1 MAAIELRGVTKH
13 FGSVTALDG
22 LDLTVEEGEVFGFL
36 GPNGAGKS
44 TTIDV
49 LLDYVRPSSG
59 TARVFGH
66 DAQDEPRFVRDR
78 VGILPDGY
86 GALGR
91 MTGREQLEF
100 TIEARRGREQPDE
113 LLDRVGLAGA
123 GDRQVRTYSKGM
135 AQRLML
141 GMALVGDPDL
151 LVLDE
156 PTTGLDPAGAR
167 MMRETIDDAVQDGQ
181 TVFFSS
187 HILGQVEAVA
197 DRVGIL
203 YEGELAAV
211 DTIDSLRETA
221 GATGGVTVTLDA
233 APDDARRNVAVHDEL
248 RAAVAALDGVVD
260 VAVDVNEDDQPTI
273 DAKCTAAAKGRVVK
287 ACFDAG
293 EDVRDVDTREASLE
307 DLFVSYTN
315 GETPAATAPTAT
327 DPTTTPRAGGED

>member
-1 MAAIELRGVTKH
+1 MAAIELRDVTKR
-13 FGSVTALDG
+13 FGTVTALDG
-22 LDLTVEEGEVFGFL
+22 LDLDVREGEIFGFL

-44 TTIDV
+44 TTIDI
-49 LLDYVRPSSG
+49 LLDYVRPTSG

-66 DAQDEPRFVRDR
+66 DAQSEPTAVRER

-91 MTGREQLEF
+91 MTGREQLAF
-100 TIEARRGREQPDE
+100 TIEARRGREDPQA
-113 LLDRVGLAGA
+113 LLDRVGLAGD

-167 MMRETIDDAVQDGQ
+167 TMRELVDDAVADGV

-203 YEGELAAV
+203 YGGELVAV
-211 DTIDSLRETA
+211 DTIDALRETA

-233 APDDARRNVAVHDEL
+233 LPDALVN
-248 RAAVAALDGVVD
+248 AVAAIDGVTDVTVD
-260 VAVDVNEDDQPTI
+260 RDDQGRPTV
-273 DAKCTAAAKGRVVK
+273 DAACTPAAKGRVVK
-287 ACFDAG
+287 ACYDDGA
-293 EDVRDVDTREASLE
+293 DVRDVDTREASLE
-307 DLFVSYTN
+307 ELFVSYTN
-315 GETPAATAPTAT
+315 GDPDAAGALAEPDGSAPEGVA
-327 DPTTTPRAGGED
+327 TTPSQGGER

>member
-1 MAAIELRGVTKH
+1 MAAIELRDVTKR

-44 TTIDV
+44 TTIDI

-66 DAQDEPRFVRDR
+66 DAQEEPRFVRDR

-100 TIEARRGREQPDE
+100 TIEARRGREHPDE
-113 LLDRVGLAGA
+113 LLERVGLAGD

-167 MMRETIDDAVQDGQ
+167 MMRETIDDAVRDGQ

-203 YEGELAAV
+203 YEGRVVAV

-221 GATGGVTVTLDA
+221 GATGGVTVTLD
-233 APDDARRNVAVHDEL
+233 DAQHDRSANVASLDDL
-248 RAAVAALDGVVD
+248 RASVAGLDGVVD
-260 VAVDVNEDDQPTI
+260 VLVDADEDGRPTV
-273 DAKCTAAAKGRVVK
+273 DANCTAAAKGRVVK

-293 EDVRDVDTREASLE
+293 ADVRDVDTREASLE

-315 GETPAATAPTAT
+315 GETPAATS
-327 DPTTTPRAGGED
+327 TTTAGTTPAARGED

>member
-1 MAAIELRGVTKH
+1 MAAISLQDVTKR

-22 LDLTVEEGEVFGFL
+22 LDLTVEEGEIFGFL

-44 TTIDV
+44 TTIDI

-59 TARVFGH
+59 TARVFGI
-66 DAQDEPRFVRDR
+66 DAQANPTAVRER
-78 VGILPDGY
+78 VSILPDGY
-86 GALGR
+86 GSLGR
-91 MTGREQLEF
+91 MTGREQLTF
-100 TIEARRGREQPDE
+100 TIEARRGREDPQA
-113 LLDRVGLAGA
+113 LLERVGLAGD

-141 GMALVGDPDL
+141 AMALVGDPDL

-167 MMRETIDDAVQDGQ
+167 MVREIARDAAADGA

-203 YEGELAAV
+203 NAGDLVAV

-221 GATGGVTVTLDA
+221 GATGGITVTLDA
-233 APDDARRNVAVHDEL
+233 EPPGIESAI
-248 RAAVAALDGVVD
+248 AAIDGVS
-260 VAVDVNEDDQPTI
+260 AVT
-273 DAKCTAAAKGRVVK
+273 TAADEAGRPTVDAACTTEAKGPVVK
-287 ACFDAG
+287 ACYDAG
-293 EDVRDVDTREASLE
+293 VAVVDVETRAASLE
-307 DLFVSYTN
+307 DLFVAYT
-315 GETPAATAPTAT
+315 
-327 DPTTTPRAGGED
+327 GGEA

>member
-1 MAAIELRGVTKH
+1 MPAIELRDVTKR
-13 FGSVTALDG
+13 FGTVTALDG
-22 LDLTVEEGEVFGFL
+22 LDLTVQEGEVFGFL

-44 TTIDV
+44 TTIDI
-49 LLDYVRPSSG
+49 LLDYVRPTSG

-66 DAQDEPRFVRDR
+66 DAQTEPTAVRQR

-100 TIEARRGREQPDE
+100 TIEARRGRERPQE
-113 LLDRVGLAGA
+113 LLDRVGLAGD

-167 MMRETIDDAVQDGQ
+167 MMREVVDDAVADGT

-203 YEGELAAV
+203 YGGDLVAV
-211 DTIDSLRETA
+211 DTIDALRETA
-221 GATGGVTVTLDA
+221 GATGGVTVTVDALPDALVNAVAGIDGVTDVTVDHDDQGRPTLDA
-233 APDDARRNVAVHDEL
+233 S
-248 RAAVAALDGVVD
+248 
-260 VAVDVNEDDQPTI
+260 
-273 DAKCTAAAKGRVVK
+273 CTPAAKGRVVK
-287 ACFDAG
+287 ACYDDGA
-293 EDVRDVDTREASLE
+293 DVRDVDTREASLE
-307 DLFVSYTN
+307 ELFVSYTD
-315 GETPAATAPTAT
+315 GDGDAASTAETSTVSTAPSQGSS
-327 DPTTTPRAGGED
+327 PPQGGGR

>member
-1 MAAIELRGVTKH
+1 MSAIELSDVTKR

-22 LDLTVEEGEVFGFL
+22 LDLEVQEGEVFGFL

-44 TTIDV
+44 TTIDI
-49 LLDYVRPSSG
+49 LLDYVRPTSG

-66 DAQDEPRFVRDR
+66 DAQAEPTAVRER

-86 GALGR
+86 GSLGR

-100 TIEARRGREQPDE
+100 TIEARRGRENPQDV
-113 LLDRVGLAGA
+113 LDRVGLTGD

-151 LVLDE
+151 LILDE

-167 MMRETIDDAVQDGQ
+167 MMRETIDDAVRDGQ

-187 HILGQVEAVA
+187 HILGQVEAVC

-203 YEGELAAV
+203 YEGDLVAV
-211 DTIDSLRETA
+211 DSIDALRETA
-221 GATGGVTVTLDA
+221 GATGGVTVTLDRV
-233 APDDARRNVAVHDEL
+233 PDQLPANVTVLEG
-248 RAAVAALDGVVD
+248 VASVD
-260 VAVDVNEDDQPTI
+260 VDETDDGQPTL
-273 DAKCTAAAKGRVVK
+273 DAACTAAAKGRVVQ
-287 ACFDAG
+287 ACFDTGA
-293 EDVRDVDTREASLE
+293 DVRDVDTREASLE
-307 DLFVSYTN
+307 DLFVAYTD
-315 GETPAATAPTAT
+315 GDRATPQRRRSTTAT
-327 DPTTTPRAGGED
+327 QTAGGDA

>member
-1 MAAIELRGVTKH
+1 MAAIELRDVTKH

-49 LLDYVRPSSG
+49 LMDYVRPSSG
-59 TARVFGH
+59 RATVFGH
-66 DAQDEPRFVRDR
+66 DAQAEPTAVRDR

-86 GALGR
+86 GSLGR
-91 MTGREQLEF
+91 MTGREQLAF
-100 TIEARRGREQPDE
+100 AIESRRGREDPDAM
-113 LLDRVGLAGA
+113 LDRVGLDDA

-151 LVLDE
+151 IVLDE

-167 MMRETIDDAVQDGQ
+167 MMRDVVDDAVADGR

-203 YEGELAAV
+203 YQGELVAV
-211 DTIDSLRETA
+211 DSIDALRETS

-233 APDDARRNVAVHDEL
+233 LDDGVESAVAGVDGVNAVAVGEDE
-248 RAAVAALDGVVD
+248 DGRPTVD
-260 VAVDVNEDDQPTI
+260 AS
-273 DAKCTAAAKGRVVK
+273 CTAPAKGRVVR
-287 ACFDAG
+287 ACFDVGA
-293 EDVRDVDTREASLE
+293 DVRDVDTREASLE
-307 DLFVSYTN
+307 DLFVSYT
-315 GETPAATAPTAT
+315 
-327 DPTTTPRAGGED
+327 GGDR

>member
-1 MAAIELRGVTKH
+1 MPAIELRDVTKR
-13 FGSVTALDG
+13 FGTVTALDG
-22 LDLTVEEGEVFGFL
+22 LDLDVREGEVFGFL

-49 LLDYVRPSSG
+49 LLDYVRPTSG

-66 DAQDEPRFVRDR
+66 DAQAEPTAVRER

-86 GALGR
+86 GSLGR

-100 TIEARRGREQPDE
+100 TIEARRGREGPQA
-113 LLDRVGLAGA
+113 LLDRVGLAGD

-151 LVLDE
+151 LILDE

-167 MMRETIDDAVQDGQ
+167 MMREIVDDAVSDGV

-197 DRVGIL
+197 DRVGLL
-203 YEGELAAV
+203 YA
-211 DTIDSLRETA
+211 IDALRETA
-221 GATGGVTVTLDA
+221 GATGGVTVTVDA
-233 APDDARRNVAVHDEL
+233 LPDALVN
-248 RAAVAALDGVVD
+248 AVAAIDGVTDVTVD
-260 VAVDVNEDDQPTI
+260 RDDQGRPLV
-273 DAKCTAAAKGRVVK
+273 DASCTPAAKGRVVK
-287 ACFDAG
+287 ACYDDGA
-293 EDVRDVDTREASLE
+293 DVRDVDTREASLE
-307 DLFVSYTN
+307 ELFVSYTN
-315 GETPAATAPTAT
+315 GDPDAADALAGSDASERDGTAVAAS
-327 DPTTTPRAGGED
+327 RGGER